1 MKRYSLKMF
10 REKQTL
16 TQEEM
21 AKKLGISKS
30 HYVNIELG
38 VYDPSYELLV
48 KFSEI
53 FEYNDIWKLFKKG
66 E

>member
-10 REKQTL
+10 REKHGL

-21 AKKLGISKS
+21 AQKLEISKS
-30 HYVNIELG
+30 HYVNIERG
-38 VYDPSYELLV
+38 IYDPAYGLLERFAEV
-48 KFSEI
+48 
-53 FEYNDIWKLFKKG
+53 FEYDDVWELFKKG

>member
-1 MKRYSLKMF
+1 MKRFSLKMF
-10 REKQTL
+10 REKQDL

-21 AKKLGISKS
+21 ATKLGISKS

-38 VYDPSYELLV
+38 VYDPSYELLER
-48 KFSEI
+48 FSQI
-53 FEYNDIWKLFKKG
+53 FEYDDVWELFKKG

>member
-10 REKQTL
+10 REKQGL

-21 AKKLGISKS
+21 SEKLQISKS

-38 VYDPSYELLV
+38 VYDPSYELLER
-48 KFSEI
+48 FSKL
-53 FEYNDIWKLFKKG
+53 FEYDDVWELFKKG